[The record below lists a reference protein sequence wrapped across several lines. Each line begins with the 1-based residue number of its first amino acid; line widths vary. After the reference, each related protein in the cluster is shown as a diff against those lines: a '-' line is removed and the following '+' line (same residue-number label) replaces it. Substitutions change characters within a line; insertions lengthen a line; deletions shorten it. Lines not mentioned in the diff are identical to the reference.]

1 MDSNFVEE
9 YFYIAHTDAVIIAV
23 INKSTC
29 KQNFLH
35 FLVIQV
41 FNCYSTNNWIKNQI
55 DQFQFQNLLEIK

>member
-1 MDSNFVEE
+1 MDSNFVKE
-9 YFYIAHTDAVIIAV
+9 YFYVAHTGAVIIAV

-41 FNCYSTNNWIKNQI
+41 FNCYSTNN
-55 DQFQFQNLLEIK
+55 

>member
-9 YFYIAHTDAVIIAV
+9 YFYVAHTGAVIIAV

-35 FLVIQV
+35 FLVIQ
-41 FNCYSTNNWIKNQI
+41 
-55 DQFQFQNLLEIK
+55 EIK